1 MEVWERGLVGGGDV
15 VLEPD
20 LAGEVECWGE
30 FLNERAVVGWCHDH
44 CVDAV
49 AEGEGEGEI

>member
-1 MEVWERGLVGGGDV
+1 VGGGDV